1 MDEKNEQRQNAALS
15 GQGAF
20 RQQVETLVAQ
30 GKLTPEE
37 AADLLG
43 EGGNAG
49 VSAVDMEKVALNA
62 APEAA
67 PFTPAATAPTP
78 PASPEAPAVPSIPA
92 IPGLPGVGSVINK
105 LVDRF
110 VKEVAPHAE
119 SDTPDDLR
127 LEVSGYSLIVSTVPG
142 LKVPQLGGETEGLH
156 LRSGPKGWTVERE
169 GGVSIRLGSVHRAT
183 LSVPFV
189 PRYVKAEVSGGQLV
203 LPDIG
208 GALEAEVSGGN
219 LRVGDVGHLKAEV
232 SGGNLNAGSVAG
244 NLHLEINGG
253 NGTVAHS
260 TTLIASV
267 NGGLLSWSGLLSSGQ
282 HRLEINGG
290 AATLNLEA
298 GSSVQLSAEVTVGQ
312 LVSNFAVDKRGGLL
326 NATYSGRL
334 GSGAAGLSCQV
345 AAGQVRLN
353 AADVPSEVN
362 HA

>member
-1 MDEKNEQRQNAALS
+1 MDETNQNQP
-15 GQGAF
+15 QGAAPAGQDTF
-20 RQQVETLVAQ
+20 RHKVETLVAQ

-43 EGGNAG
+43 EGGQ
-49 VSAVDMEKVALNA
+49 VAVNA
-62 APEAA
+62 AAA
-67 PFTPAATAPTP
+67 PA
-78 PASPEAPAVPSIPA
+78 APAEPLAPAPSVSPRATNLPGIPA
-92 IPGLPGVGSVINK
+92 IPGMPAVGSVINK

-110 VKEVAPHAE
+110 VKEVAPHNQT
-119 SDTPDDLR
+119 DTPDDLR
-127 LEVSGYSLIVSTVPG
+127 LDVSGYSLIVSTVEG
-142 LKVPQLGGETEGLH
+142 LSVPQLGGDTEGLQ
-156 LRSGPKGWTVERE
+156 LRATPKGWSVERE
-169 GGVSIRLGSVHRAT
+169 GGVSIRFGGVHRAT

-260 TTLIASV
+260 KTLIASI
-267 NGGLLSWSGLLSSGQ
+267 NGGLLTWSGLLDSGQ

-312 LVSNFAVDKRGGLL
+312 LVSNFAVDKRGGML
-326 NATYSGRL
+326 NATYSGTL

-353 AADVPSEVN
+353 AADVPSEVS

>member
-1 MDEKNEQRQNAALS
+1 MDETNEQRQNAVPAA
-15 GQGAF
+15 QGAF

-43 EGGNAG
+43 EGG
-49 VSAVDMEKVALNA
+49 ERA
-62 APEAA
+62 APSMAA
-67 PFTPAATAPTP
+67 PAEPAAPAPV
-78 PASPEAPAVPSIPA
+78 EAPKATNLPGIPA
-92 IPGLPGVGSVINK
+92 IPGMPAVGSVINK

-110 VKEVAPHAE
+110 VKEIAPHNQT
-119 SDTPDDLR
+119 DTPDDLR
-127 LEVSGYSLIVSTVPG
+127 IEVSGYSLIVSTVDG
-142 LKVPQLGGETEGLH
+142 LTVPQLGGETEGLQ
-156 LRSGPKGWTVERE
+156 LRATPKGWTVERE
-169 GGVSIRLGSVHRAT
+169 GGVSIRFGSVHRAT

-203 LPDIG
+203 LPDIS

-253 NGTVAHS
+253 NGTIAHS
-260 TTLIASV
+260 KTLIAEV
-267 NGGLLSWSGLLSSGQ
+267 NGGLLTWSGLLDSGQ

-290 AATLNLEA
+290 AATLNLAA

-312 LVSNFAVDKRGGLL
+312 LVSNFATSKRGGLL
-326 NATYSGRL
+326 NATYTGTL

-345 AAGQVRLN
+345 AAGQVRLH
-353 AADVPSEVN
+353 AADASAAEASPVENSGEVS